1 MRFVRTG
8 LIDTIVYCDYA
19 AETSR
24 GFLHIDEVFRKF
36 ESSGFGQYS
45 DTVSSRHGAA
55 RFDLLHPHELEHLPA
70 AALGFQY
77 RSDFFPEAYRGYGG
91 DAPSPMIG
99 AYAEFRI
106 RNSDTRPIAFYYLN
120 TEAIQTYIHLWG
132 AVGLAA
138 HIVVVQNHGKGGLW
152 TPLDGDCLLYA
163 AAQRLP
169 RFLWLGD
176 IGSKP
181 WPNYYEI
188 SCKVID
194 PHSMHKSKRSL
205 YKCTR
210 SNGQNPE
217 SPLNEWDGFTDTIQ
231 SQKYPQF
238 QNFSL
243 ATR

>member
-1 MRFVRTG
+1 
-8 LIDTIVYCDYA
+8 
-19 AETSR
+19 
-24 GFLHIDEVFRKF
+24 
-36 ESSGFGQYS
+36 
-45 DTVSSRHGAA
+45 
-55 RFDLLHPHELEHLPA
+55 
-70 AALGFQY
+70 
-77 RSDFFPEAYRGYGG
+77 
-91 DAPSPMIG
+91 MIG

-210 SNGQNPE
+210 SNGQNPD